1 MGDEDLAARLAAV
14 QAELMGPGAPFE
26 IGEEDVLGERMEV
39 FLRRP
44 GSLREL
50 LAASVERH
58 ADAEYLVFGDRRITY
73 RELGRAVASVA
84 AVLRDRY
91 GVRKGDRVA
100 ILAANC
106 PEWLVTFWAAVS
118 TGAVA
123 VGLNGWWAG
132 DEIRY
137 GVADCEPAVLVADR
151 KRLARLGS
159 SAGGGADLGVP
170 IVEIETDFPA
180 LCSHAPDAPLPD
192 TPIDEDDPAVI
203 LYTSGTTGRPKGA
216 VQSHRNV
223 LALVMVSLLS
233 AERGRR
239 LAPPPPGGLPE
250 RAKPYVT
257 YPMFHV
263 SGLHNT
269 AVVGLA
275 QGSTIVYH
283 VGRFDPAAVLANIEA
298 ERCTAFSVVATTA
311 WRIVN
316 HPDVAERDL
325 SSVIQ
330 TGGGAAP
337 ISGALQQR
345 LREVFPNAA
354 ARMGIGY
361 GSTETTSLAT
371 TAGAAD
377 LLANPDSVGRPIATT
392 RVEIRDPDGRPVP
405 EGVEGEIHV
414 RSPLVMLGYWRNP
427 AATAEAIGPG
437 RWLRTGDIGRMVGD
451 QLVLSSRR
459 KDLILRGAENVYPAE
474 IENVLE
480 AHPHVREAVV
490 VGVPHEELGQE
501 VKAIVVPEH
510 VGEGPDAGL
519 DPAALRAYVGE
530 RLAYF
535 KVPSLWEVRTQPLP
549 RNATGKVLRG
559 VVVGE
564 AENTFV
570 EE

>member
-1 MGDEDLAARLAAV
+1 MTDDLAARVAAV
-14 QAELMGPGAPFE
+14 TAELMGPGAPYE
-26 IGEEDVLGERMEV
+26 IAEEDVLGEPMDV
-39 FLRRP
+39 FVRRP
-44 GSLREL
+44 RSLREL
-50 LAASVERH
+50 LAAAAAEH
-58 ADAEYLVFGDRRITY
+58 ADAEHLVFGDRRISF
-73 RELGRAVASVA
+73 RELGQAVASA
-84 AVLRDRY
+84 AAALRDRY
-91 GVRKGDRVA
+91 GVRRGDRVA

-106 PEWLVTFWAAVS
+106 PEWLVTFWATVS
-118 TGAVA
+118 SGAVA

-151 KRLARLGS
+151 KRLDRV
-159 SAGGGADLGVP
+159 GGGADLGVP
-170 IVEIETDFPA
+170 IVVIEDDFAA
-180 LCSHAPDAPLPD
+180 LWAYAPEAPLPD

-216 VQSHRNV
+216 VQTHRNV
-223 LALVMVSLLS
+223 LALVMVSLLNL
-233 AERGRR
+233 ERGRR
-239 LAPPPPGGLPE
+239 LAPPPPGGFPQ
-250 RAKPYVT
+250 RAKPYIT

-263 SGLHNT
+263 SGLHNS
-269 AVVGLA
+269 AVAGLA

-283 VGRFDPAAVLANIEA
+283 QGRFDPGAVLRNIEA

-311 WRIVN
+311 WRVVN
-316 HPDVAERDL
+316 HPEVASRDL

-377 LLANPDSVGRPIATT
+377 LLANPDTVGRAIPTT
-392 RVEIRDPDGRPVP
+392 RVEIRDADGQPVP

-414 RSPLVMLGYWRNP
+414 RSPLVMLEYWRNP
-427 AATAEAIGPG
+427 TATAEAILPG
-437 RWLRTGDIGRMVGD
+437 RWLRTGDIGHMVGD

-480 AHPHVREAVV
+480 AHPDVREAVV

-501 VKAIVVPEH
+501 VQAIVVPED
-510 VGEGPDAGL
+510 PAAGL
-519 DPAALRAYVGE
+519 DVDALRAHVAE

-535 KVPSLWEVRTQPLP
+535 KVPSQWEVRTTPLP
-549 RNATGKVLRG
+549 RNATGKVLRD
-559 VVVGE
+559 VAVGKSDN
-564 AENTFV
+564 AFV

>member
-1 MGDEDLAARLAAV
+1 VTDDLAARVAAV
-14 QAELMGPGAPFE
+14 TAELMGPGAPYE
-26 IGEEDVLGERMEV
+26 IAEEDVLGERMAV
-39 FLRRP
+39 FAQRP
-44 GSLREL
+44 RSLREV
-50 LAASVERH
+50 LAASVAEH
-58 ADAEYLVFGDRRITY
+58 ADAEHLVFGDRRITY
-73 RELGRAVASVA
+73 GEFGRAVASVA
-84 AVLRDRY
+84 AALRDRH
-91 GVRKGDRVA
+91 GVAKGDRVA

-118 TGAVA
+118 LGAVS

-137 GVADCEPAVLVADR
+137 GVADCDPAVLVADR
-151 KRLARLGS
+151 KRLDRV
-159 SAGGGADLGVP
+159 AGGDDLGVP
-170 IVEIETDFPA
+170 IVVIEDDFPA
-180 LCSHAPDAPLPD
+180 LWSYAPGGVQPGLPD

-223 LALVMVSLLS
+223 LALVMVSQLNV
-233 AERGRR
+233 ERGRR
-239 LAPPPPGGLPE
+239 LAPPPPGGLPG
-250 RAKPYVT
+250 RNKPFIT

-263 SGLHNT
+263 SGLHNS
-269 AVVGLA
+269 AVCGLA
-275 QGSTIVYH
+275 AGSTIVYH
-283 VGRFDPAAVLANIEA
+283 VGRFDPAAVLASIEA
-298 ERCTAFSVVATTA
+298 ERCTAFSIVATTA

-316 HPDVAERDL
+316 HPDALTRDL

-345 LREVFPNAA
+345 LREIFPNAA

-361 GSTETTSLAT
+361 GMTETTSLAT

-377 LLANPDSVGRPIATT
+377 LLANPDSVGRAIPTT
-392 RVEIRDPDGRPVP
+392 QVEIRDPEGRVVP

-427 AATAEAIGPG
+427 EATAAAIGEG
-437 RWLRTGDIGRMVGD
+437 RWLRTGDIGHMVGD

-480 AHPHVREAVV
+480 AHPDVREAVV
-490 VGVPHEELGQE
+490 VGVAHEELGQE

-519 DPAALRAYVGE
+519 DVDALRAYVAE

-535 KVPSLWEVRTQPLP
+535 KVPSRWEVRTDPLP
-549 RNATGKVLRG
+549 RNATGKVLRDVALG
-559 VVVGE
+559 K
-564 AENTFV
+564 ADNAFV

>member
-1 MGDEDLAARLAAV
+1 
-14 QAELMGPGAPFE
+14 
-26 IGEEDVLGERMEV
+26 
-39 FLRRP
+39 
-44 GSLREL
+44 
-50 LAASVERH
+50 
-58 ADAEYLVFGDRRITY
+58 
-73 RELGRAVASVA
+73 
-84 AVLRDRY
+84 
-91 GVRKGDRVA
+91 
-100 ILAANC
+100 
-106 PEWLVTFWAAVS
+106 
-118 TGAVA
+118 
-123 VGLNGWWAG
+123 
-132 DEIRY
+132 
-137 GVADCEPAVLVADR
+137 
-151 KRLARLGS
+151 
-159 SAGGGADLGVP
+159 VP
-170 IVEIETDFPA
+170 D
-180 LCSHAPDAPLPD
+180 APDAPAAALPD
-192 TPIDEDDPAVI
+192 PPIDEDDPAVI

-216 VQSHRNV
+216 VQTHRNV
-223 LALVMVSLLS
+223 LALVMVSLLN

-239 LAPPPPGGLPE
+239 LAPPPPGGFPE

-275 QGSTIVYH
+275 QGSTVVYH
-283 VGRFDPAAVLANIEA
+283 VGRFDPAAVLRGIEA

-316 HPDVAERDL
+316 HPDVATRDL
-325 SSVIQ
+325 STVIQ

-377 LLANPDSVGRPIATT
+377 LLANPDSVGRPIPTT
-392 RVEIRDPDGRPVP
+392 QVEIRDPEGKPVP

-414 RSPLVMLGYWRNP
+414 RSPLVMLEYWRNP
-427 AATAEAIGPG
+427 KATREAIGPG
-437 RWLRTGDIGRMVGD
+437 RWLRTGDIGHLVGD

-480 AHPHVREAVV
+480 AHPLVREAVV
-490 VGVPHEELGQE
+490 VGVAHEELGQE

-510 VGEGPDAGL
+510 VGERPDAGL
-519 DPAALRAYVGE
+519 DVEALRAYVAE

-535 KVPSLWEVRTQPLP
+535 KVPSVWEVRTRPLP
-549 RNATGKVLRG
+549 RNATGKVLRD
-559 VVVGE
+559 VVVG
-564 AENTFV
+564 AADNAFV